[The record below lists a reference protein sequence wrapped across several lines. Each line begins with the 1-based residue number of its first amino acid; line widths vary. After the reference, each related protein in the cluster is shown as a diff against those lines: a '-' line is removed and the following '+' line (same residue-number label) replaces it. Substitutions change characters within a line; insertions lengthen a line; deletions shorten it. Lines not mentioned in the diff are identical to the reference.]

1 MRKHFILIGYGDVGH
16 SIASVLKDAHLSFIV
31 IDKNEEKLKDKGF
44 DYIAGDA
51 IDEELL
57 KRAGI
62 SNASTVII
70 VLNNDD
76 DIIFT
81 TLIVRNLN
89 PHSIILTR
97 ANTTK
102 SIDKIYR
109 AGADYVASLS
119 ILAGRR
125 LPNLIL
131 GMRETRDYVE
141 SVIIVAG
148 QMLAHIILG
157 HEEDTIMMLEGLEI
171 ARYNVTKDSQV
182 VGKSVAEAKIR
193 SKIGCAI
200 IGIEEN
206 GKTTTDIDPSII
218 LKEGMKLAIIGN
230 CEQIEKFKDYAKNL

>member
-51 IDEELL
+51 TDEELL

-89 PHSIILTR
+89 PHSIILAR
-97 ANTTK
+97 ANATK
-102 SIDKIYR
+102 SIEKIYR

-119 ILAGRR
+119 
-125 LPNLIL
+125 
-131 GMRETRDYVE
+131 
-141 SVIIVAG
+141 IVAG

-157 HEEDTIMMLEGLEI
+157 HEEETIMMLEGLEI
-171 ARYNVTKDSQV
+171 ARYDVTTDSQFM
-182 VGKSVAEAKIR
+182 GKSISEAKIR
-193 SKIGCAI
+193 SRIGCTI

-206 GKTTTDIDPSII
+206 GKTTTDIDPSTI
-218 LKEGMKLAIIGN
+218 LKEGMTLAIIGN
-230 CEQIEKFKDYAKNL
+230 CEQIAKFKEYAKNL